1 MNDVAVLV
9 GVLVELLLELLVVN
23 NDVLLLVPEDTELV
37 LIELDRL
44 LVEVMLP
51 VVELELEEL
60 EELLGGPAEYTTAP
74 AG

>member
-1 MNDVAVLV
+1 VNDVAVLV